1 MDIAVRA
8 AALGVVAAIVGL
20 LIRKNNPEITVLLSL
35 AASTA
40 ILTVALSLIGDVM
53 EVAFLAREMSGL
65 SPAVIRPVIKC
76 VGIGII
82 AKIGADACRDA
93 GSAGT
98 ASAVEFAGVVA
109 ALFTALP
116 LMRTLLK
123 MM

>member
-1 MDIAVRA
+1 M
-8 AALGVVAAIVGL
+8 GVVAAIVGL

-82 AKIGADACRDA
+82 AKIGACRDA

-123 MM
+123 MMEALI